1 MIGPENEAPRP
12 PRGEGLRS
20 ALALTLLL
28 FLALSPLAH
37 AAPPS
42 EWAGRETPSG
52 VDPLMLQTDRWPGR
66 ADFWRDVRNGAE
78 GTVNQPS
85 PWHRGVLIQLTGAD
99 WGSVRT
105 DIVATYGK
113 QLVAITAAVLVAFLM
128 LQGRLRGAAGTLA
141 RWAGHFRNLERL
153 AYGTTAVSFLL
164 LGGTGLTILYG
175 RRMIAPLVG
184 KDAFA
189 TMALSAK
196 QIHDMVSWTFM
207 LGVALLVLVWIR
219 NHVPAGGRFR
229 FWRSA
234 PRTPDPAALPRPL
247 GSTEHLVFWSAVG
260 GGIVV
265 SYSGL
270 ALLFPLA
277 LVELQKMQIMQIVH
291 SVSSLTLAAL
301 IFGHVLIAS
310 IVVRENARKLIE
322 AKEVLERRVDERTAE
337 LMQEIAERRAVEAA
351 LEAARNEAEEAN
363 RSKDRFLAAASH
375 DLLQP
380 MSAARLMVASL
391 IERPMRPENREL
403 VENIHVALSG
413 ADDLLSD
420 LLDISKLDAGGVT
433 PQVSAVALGPLLD
446 SLATEFAPLA
456 EAAGLALK
464 VLPCHQVVRTDAHLL
479 RRVLR
484 NLVSNAIRYTRQGR
498 VLVGCRY
505 EGDAVRIEVWDTG
518 IGIPH
523 DRLTKIFEE
532 FHREGRAARIH
543 ARGAGL
549 GLAIVERIARVLGH
563 GVGVRSVVGK
573 GSVFTLAV
581 PRVLGAAVPEAAA
594 PDAEDDLAGVAIL
607 AVDNDESVLMGL
619 TSLLRAWDCEV
630 LPGTAP
636 EDAVTEALRSGFV
649 PDLLI
654 ADFHLDEGAIGVD
667 FVRAARRALGAEV
680 PAIIVTAD
688 RTAAVRERI
697 EREGL
702 HLLHKPLKPAK
713 LRALVS
719 HALTKVPEVA

>member
-1 MIGPENEAPRP
+1 MGAI
-12 PRGEGLRS
+12 LF
-20 ALALTLLL
+20 LLL
-28 FLALSPLAH
+28 VLLPVTSF
-37 AAPPS
+37 AAPPAD
-42 EWAGRETPSG
+42 WAGRETPSG
-52 VDPLMLQTDRWPGR
+52 VDPLMLQPDRWQGR
-66 ADFWRDVRNGAE
+66 SDFWRDVRNGVE

-105 DIVATYGK
+105 DIVATYGT
-113 QLVAITAAVLVAFLM
+113 QLAGVSAAVLLGFLM
-128 LQGRLRGAAGTLA
+128 LHGRLRAAAWTLA
-141 RWAGHFRNLERL
+141 RWAGRVRDLERL
-153 AYGTTAVSFLL
+153 AYGVTALSFVL
-164 LGGTGLTILYG
+164 LGVTGLTILYG

-184 KDAFA
+184 KETFA
-189 TMALSAK
+189 TLALLSK
-196 QIHDMVSWTFM
+196 QVHDVVSWSFM
-207 LGVALLVLVWIR
+207 AGVVLLVLVWIR
-219 NHVPAGGRFR
+219 NHVPNR
-229 FWRSA
+229 WRDA
-234 PRTPDPAALPRPL
+234 AATPSVARPL
-247 GSTEHLVFWSAVG
+247 GATAHLVFWSAVG

-322 AKEVLERRVDERTAE
+322 AKEVLERRVEERTSE
-337 LMQEIAERRAVEAA
+337 LTREIAERRAVEAA
-351 LEAARNEAEEAN
+351 LEAARNQAEEAN

-380 MSAARLMVASL
+380 LSAARLMVASL
-391 IERPMRPENREL
+391 LERAMRPENREL
-403 VENIHVALSG
+403 VENIHTALTG

-433 PQVSAVALGPLLD
+433 PQVSDVALGPLLEGM
-446 SLATEFAPLA
+446 AAEFAPLA
-456 EAAGLALK
+456 EAAGLALT
-464 VLPCHQVVRTDAHLL
+464 VMPCPATVRTDAHLL

-498 VLVGCRY
+498 VLVGCRRS
-505 EGDAVRIEVWDTG
+505 GDTLRIEVWDTG
-518 IGIPH
+518 IGIPA
-523 DRLTKIFEE
+523 DKLGAIFQE

-563 GVGVRSVVGK
+563 PVGVRSAVGK
-573 GSVFTLAV
+573 GSVFTLTV
-581 PRVLGAAVPEAAA
+581 PVAQGAAA
-594 PDAEDDLAGVAIL
+594 PAATVAPDGEDDLAGVAIL
-607 AVDNDESVLMGL
+607 AIDNDESVLMGL

-630 LPGTAP
+630 LPGSVP
-636 EDAVTEALRSGFV
+636 EDAIAAAQRAGFV

-654 ADFHLDEGAIGVD
+654 TDFHLDEGAIGADV
-667 FVRAARRALGAEV
+667 VRAVRHVLGAGI

-688 RTAAVRERI
+688 RSAQVRERI
-697 EREGL
+697 ERAGA
-702 HLLHKPLKPAK
+702 HLLYKPVKPAK

-719 HALTKVPEVA
+719 HALAPVAAAAE